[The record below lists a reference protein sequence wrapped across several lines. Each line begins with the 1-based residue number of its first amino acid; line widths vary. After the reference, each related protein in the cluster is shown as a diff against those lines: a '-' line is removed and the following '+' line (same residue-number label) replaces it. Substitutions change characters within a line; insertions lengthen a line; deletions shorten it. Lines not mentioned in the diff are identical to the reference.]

1 MKKRLLLVALAVMLF
16 SCVFAFSASAENNII
31 KLNELPTLE
40 QIHANEGDYVS
51 HLDALDADKNKEK
64 DSTSVVVLSDL
75 QSPATYYVFP
85 SYYIFEGYEYH
96 PNVSKLNDIISAA
109 DSTAYASWPATA
121 GRGGNS
127 NIIRLELPTYVTKLS
142 GWNKFEDTKNMIE
155 LYFPTKIVIDS
166 ETGEEKEI
174 TCVTSVADAN
184 TFTNCYKLETIHNFD
199 KLPLGIYNSGSF
211 SNCHKL
217 TGIKLHKGL
226 TSIPT
231 GLFAGCYSLNNLEFH
246 EGITSIESSAFS
258 DCDSMTEIIL
268 PNSVTSVSKK
278 SFASMDNLETIS
290 FGAGLSNLYSTDHNL
305 EIIYNCNKIKYIY
318 MPASFATYVQ
328 STGNSILSSGTNVT
342 IFFTGTKKQAEDLR
356 TKLTASASNPLIKNA
371 EFVEYDPSVDYSTY
385 AANLG
390 KSILVYNY
398 SQCEAFYNGQHKMAE
413 KTYVSIDSYVKEF
426 NELHSCTQCK
436 LIKTL
441 NATPYAPIFYF
452 DGYSASYKTNK
463 ISATYTV
470 NKSSLDAYERITGK
484 TIVFGVVASIVIN
497 GSDANYEPINIDGT
511 VAYANTI
518 SANITSDYA
527 GFDFILSG
535 FSDANYGIM
544 LAMCAFVSDGTKT
557 DYILSQN
564 NVTIQDEYAA
574 AFKFEDIA

>member
-1 MKKRLLLVALAVMLF
+1 MKRKVLYFAVLVSILI
-16 SCVFAFSASAENNII
+16 CVFAISASAENKII
-31 KLNELPTLE
+31 KLSELPTLE

-142 GWNKFEDTKNMIE
+142 GWNKFEDTINVIE
-155 LYFPTKIVIDS
+155 IYFPTKTIIDS
-166 ETGEEKEI
+166 ETGEEKEV

-217 TGIKLHKGL
+217 TGITLHKGL

-246 EGITSIESSAFS
+246 EGITSIGSSAFS

-278 SFASMDNLETIS
+278 SFSSMDNLETIS

-305 EIIYNCNKIKYIY
+305 EI
-318 MPASFATYVQ
+318 T
-328 STGNSILSSGTNVT
+328 
-342 IFFTGTKKQAEDLR
+342 LR
-356 TKLTASASNPLIKNA
+356 
-371 EFVEYDPSVDYSTY
+371 
-385 AANLG
+385 
-390 KSILVYNY
+390 
-398 SQCEAFYNGQHKMAE
+398 
-413 KTYVSIDSYVKEF
+413 
-426 NELHSCTQCK
+426 
-436 LIKTL
+436 
-441 NATPYAPIFYF
+441 
-452 DGYSASYKTNK
+452 
-463 ISATYTV
+463 
-470 NKSSLDAYERITGK
+470 
-484 TIVFGVVASIVIN
+484 
-497 GSDANYEPINIDGT
+497 
-511 VAYANTI
+511 
-518 SANITSDYA
+518 
-527 GFDFILSG
+527 
-535 FSDANYGIM
+535 
-544 LAMCAFVSDGTKT
+544 
-557 DYILSQN
+557 
-564 NVTIQDEYAA
+564 
-574 AFKFEDIA
+574 